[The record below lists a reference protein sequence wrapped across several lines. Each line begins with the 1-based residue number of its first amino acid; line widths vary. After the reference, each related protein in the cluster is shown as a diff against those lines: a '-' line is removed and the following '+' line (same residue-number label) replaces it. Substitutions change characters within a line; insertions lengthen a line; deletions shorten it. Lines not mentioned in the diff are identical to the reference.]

1 MQASDG
7 VQLRER
13 DWWTVLPEVAC
24 PTLLLDAG
32 AGVVPAGQMAEMA
45 RRLPDA
51 LPVIVPG
58 TGHLVHRYAPEA
70 YRAGRRRVAQTAT
83 PVTRARM
90 GVTGWSA
97 ANASAGWAVASTQ
110 CGSHAPGR

>member
-1 MQASDG
+1 MDG
-7 VQLRER
+7 AARGG
-13 DWWTVLPEVAC
+13 LPDVA
-24 PTLLLDAG
+24 LDAG

-58 TGHLVHRYAPEA
+58 TGRLVHGYAPEA
-70 YRAGRRRVAQTAT
+70 YRAGRRGVAQTAT